1 MTTYYFHLRHSDGLV
16 EDPGG
21 SELADLEAAIE
32 EAKSGA
38 RALVA
43 VSIRENKLL
52 QPTTIEQSG
61 SPPDTRS
68 VTRQRFR
75 SSAVPLLSGGRLKSC
90 ATFRASNSSFPT
102 TSRYTLRHPHIAAK
116 VEAPK
121 AGRAWCPCARQGG
134 PDLRR
139 LNTAE
144 IAAT

>member
-61 SPPDTRS
+61 SP
-68 VTRQRFR
+68 
-75 SSAVPLLSGGRLKSC
+75 
-90 ATFRASNSSFPT
+90 
-102 TSRYTLRHPHIAAK
+102 
-116 VEAPK
+116 
-121 AGRAWCPCARQGG
+121 
-134 PDLRR
+134 
-139 LNTAE
+139 
-144 IAAT
+144 